1 MDINEQK
8 IKKEKKEQ
16 IDNKNSDVRNEFEY
30 ISKSVNITDELLQL
44 TD

>member
-1 MDINEQK
+1 MDINEYI
-8 IKKEKKEQ
+8 IKKEQKEQ
-16 IDNKNSDVRNEFEY
+16 IDNKKSDVRNELEY